1 MKTSELIGF
10 SGCLGLAF
18 WDIAQLSIARGTGEA
33 WVWGLLTLAAML
45 GAWVSVR
52 GCLPGER
59 RGE

>member
-18 WDIAQLSIARGTGEA
+18 WDIAQLSIARDTSEA
-33 WVWGLLTLAAML
+33 WVWGLLTLMAMT

-52 GCLPGER
+52 GCLPEG